1 MNSWMSSSRGR
12 AVLRAT
18 LLIDG
23 SEDASCRL
31 EVAAVRGERVHDGF
45 RADLVGVG
53 QEDLAEFLVG
63 DQAQQVATKF
73 VLIKHDYYS
82 TDSDHGRDIL
92 SGFLTSLT
100 DSSYSSIV
108 IYLIDKGVK
117 LLDEENPLYDKML
130 RLLEKSETVIAAEES
145 FDEYNVSYPVTQKI
159 SIESIMSVTED
170 ITYLDNLLT
179 LE

>member
-1 MNSWMSSSRGR
+1 MNNNQRSDLDFSTAELDQFSNS
-12 AVLRAT
+12 T
-18 LLIDG
+18 LLDVMPEKIDEG
-23 SEDASCRL
+23 
-31 EVAAVRGERVHDGF
+31 
-45 RADLVGVG
+45 
-53 QEDLAEFLVG
+53 
-63 DQAQQVATKF
+63 VATKF

>member
-1 MNSWMSSSRGR
+1 MNNNQRSDLDFSTAGLDQFSGS
-12 AVLRAT
+12 T
-18 LLIDG
+18 LLDVMPEKIDEG
-23 SEDASCRL
+23 TT
-31 EVAAVRGERVHDGF
+31 
-45 RADLVGVG
+45 
-53 QEDLAEFLVG
+53 
-63 DQAQQVATKF
+63 TKY

-82 TDSDHGRDIL
+82 TDSDHGREIL

-108 IYLIDKGVK
+108 IYLIDNGVK

-130 RLLEKSETVIAAEES
+130 RLIEKSETVIAAEES
-145 FDEYNVSYPVTQKI
+145 FDEYNVSFPVTQKI
-159 SIESIMSVTED
+159 SFESIMSVTED